1 MSEIHTDAPSLTH
14 APSITSGTS
23 TASRSTSSRGDNISS
38 FEPLSLTSRLD
49 PELSSEPTRMR
60 TSSLSKYVSDHD
72 HDYWQ
77 NSLQNCEKLHF
88 LSHAFGSHTAYQP
101 QQERMRPHMERFIRL
116 EQLQSKTSGR
126 LSPTLSPMISAR
138 DLLPP
143 RSSCHILVDAYINT
157 FEKVLRILH
166 IPTFLREYEHF
177 WCQPLNF
184 RALEVEEPFLCKLS
198 IVLALGSTVIS
209 DSSLN
214 SASLQNQTS
223 SWISYGKK
231 WLARHMGSAH
241 RSDINMAQI
250 LCLISLVRH
259 VHDDDTEHS
268 EGFHMHPG
276 NFDLARIGMQ
286 TGFHRDPL
294 LRSPEMPALE
304 VETRRRLWATMVEL
318 SLQHSLDE
326 GLPSSLSPESFDCKP
341 PSDITDEE
349 LESGLV
355 SVDPN
360 HKLETLAAS
369 TILVLLSRTQHL
381 RLQCL
386 HLANSPR
393 ASKSYN
399 DSNYLASELYSAH
412 RDNTNVLRDM
422 DKKPSGFQLQLLQTY
437 TLEFIRALHQPFV
450 EQSTSQTPFHYS
462 RKVVMEIAMRVLA
475 WPPSLGLIADSENRD
490 MQVHETD
497 PCASLR
503 IYGQGYLGR
512 VQRQAAVSLSINIIS
527 DLEDGVF
534 GASCGASWRKTHS
547 VIHETL
553 LIVEHR
559 VKVSSGAHGRKEL
572 LFLAAAEAYIKGLLS
587 DLQQKD
593 VEDAIYQAIDSA
605 VDLCYEAADQ
615 RLRR

>member
-1 MSEIHTDAPSLTH
+1 
-14 APSITSGTS
+14 
-23 TASRSTSSRGDNISS
+23 
-38 FEPLSLTSRLD
+38 
-49 PELSSEPTRMR
+49 
-60 TSSLSKYVSDHD
+60 
-72 HDYWQ
+72 
-77 NSLQNCEKLHF
+77 
-88 LSHAFGSHTAYQP
+88 
-101 QQERMRPHMERFIRL
+101 MRPHMERFLRL

-138 DLLPP
+138 DLLPS

-177 WCQPLNF
+177 WCQPLAF
-184 RALEVEEPFLCKLS
+184 RALEVDDPLLCKLS
-198 IVLALGSTVIS
+198 IVLALGSSVVS

-214 SASLQNQTS
+214 SASLRNQTS
-223 SWISYGKK
+223 CWISYGKK
-231 WLARHMGSAH
+231 WLAQHMGSAH

-250 LCLISLVRH
+250 LCLLALVRH
-259 VHDDDTEHS
+259 VHDDEAEHS

-286 TGFHRDPL
+286 MGFHRDPL
-294 LRSPEMPALE
+294 LRSPDMPVLE

-326 GLPSSLSPESFDCKP
+326 GLPSSLSPESFDCKS
-341 PSDITDEE
+341 PSEITDEE

-360 HKLETLAAS
+360 HKLETLTAS

-412 RDNTNVLRDM
+412 RDNTNILRGM
-422 DKKPSGFQLQLLQTY
+422 DKKPSGFQLQLLQAY

-450 EQSTSQTPFHYS
+450 EQSTSQSPFHYS
-462 RKVVMEIAMRVLA
+462 RKVVMETAMRVLA
-475 WPPSLGLIADSENRD
+475 WPPSLGLIAGPEDRD
-490 MQVHETD
+490 LQVHETD

-503 IYGQGYLGR
+503 IHGQGYLGR
-512 VQRQAAVSLSINIIS
+512 VQRQAAVSLSTNIVS

-534 GASCGASWRKTHS
+534 GASCGASWKKTHS

-572 LFLAAAEAYIKGLLS
+572 LFLAAAEAYIKGLLG
-587 DLQQKD
+587 DLQQRD
-593 VEDAIYQAIDSA
+593 IEDAIYQAIESA
-605 VDLCYEAADQ
+605 VGLCYEAVDQ
-615 RLRR
+615 R